1 MANLVALL
9 EDILSSSTISVTVTE
24 PVPDRV
30 LNSTPTASIV
40 PSTLTFDA
48 ARSIYGEVI
57 CISVFAL
64 RSNVPSVEE
73 FINISASLN

>member
-40 PSTLTFDA
+40 PSTFTFAA
-48 ARSIYGEVI
+48 ARSMYGVVI
-57 CISVFAL
+57 CISVSAL
-64 RSNVPSVEE
+64 RSNVPSADE
-73 FINISASLN
+73 FINIFESLN